1 MQVLLVIEAECA
13 ALAKDTIARHIR
25 IFTLQI
31 GTETQQLQLHTKSK
45 YEKLKLKQSSTPD
58 ACLNSTNPHTYRQRV
73 NPANWYSSV

>member
-45 YEKLKLKQSSTPD
+45 YEKLK
-58 ACLNSTNPHTYRQRV
+58 
-73 NPANWYSSV
+73 